1 MSHKIVG
8 HNIKGFDLPYMIR
21 STMQNRAK
29 GKHYLTPARGKFW
42 PDLFHC
48 TMEFEAAGEYGFR
61 ISLDDLAKQYGFD
74 GKNGNGKLFYTY
86 SRAEQ
91 EAYLENDLLVTRQI
105 FEVQNNSFDICDK
118 YTIVDI
124 ETAPKTMEELQK
136 IVPPFD
142 RDNVTVPKTYKKQEA
157 IDNYIDKAEAEYW
170 PNILDKAA
178 LHAKFSNPVAIGYIH
193 HDGSIEMD
201 FGEPKKL
208 IERFWEVTG
217 NVWGQWSADKNLA

>member
-1 MSHKIVG
+1 MSHRIVG
-8 HNIKGFDLPYMIR
+8 HNIKGFDLPYLIR
-21 STMQNRAK
+21 STMLNRAK

-61 ISLDDLAKQYGFD
+61 ISLHDLAKQYGFD

-105 FEVQNNSFDICDK
+105 FEVQNNSFNICDN

-124 ETAPKTMEELQK
+124 ETAPKSDAEIMALAPEFKPENVKVGNLKDPAKIEEK
-136 IVPPFD
+136 I
-142 RDNVTVPKTYKKQEA
+142 EA
-157 IDNYIDKAEAEYW
+157 ARESHYDDIIG
-170 PNILDKAA
+170 KAA

>member
-8 HNIKGFDLPYMIR
+8 HNIKGFDLPYLIR
-21 STMQNRAK
+21 STMLNRAK

-48 TMEFEAAGEYGFR
+48 TMEFEGAGEYGYR
-61 ISLDDLAKQYGFD
+61 ISLDNLAKQYGFN

-105 FEVQNNSFDICDK
+105 FEVQNNSFNICDE

-124 ETAPKTMEELQK
+124 ETAPKS
-136 IVPPFD
+136 
-142 RDNVTVPKTYKKQEA
+142 
-157 IDNYIDKAEAEYW
+157 EAEIMALAPEFKPENVKTGNLKDPAKIEEKIEAARDSHYDD
-170 PNILDKAA
+170 IIGKAA
-178 LHAKFSNPVAIGYIH
+178 LYAKYSNPVAIGYIH
-193 HDGSIEMD
+193 QDGNIEMD

-208 IERFWEVTG
+208 IERFWEVSG
-217 NVWGQWSADKNLA
+217 NVWGHWQANKNLA